1 MLGNGLVFDPLRDDE
16 QFAGLQVDDAI
27 PEMDLRLTVDDK
39 EQFVRVVV
47 GMPHE
52 LTFDVDDAHV
62 VVVHCGNVARRP
74 LVIEGGQC
82 LSQVDLVVHASS
94 QAGRNR
100 ARCW

>member
-1 MLGNGLVFDPLRDDE
+1 MLGDGLVFDPLRNDE

-27 PEMDLRLTVDDK
+27 PEMDLGLTVDDE
-39 EQFVRVVV
+39 EQFVCVVV
-47 GMPHE
+47 GMPDE
-52 LTFDVDDAHV
+52 LALDVDDAHV

-94 QAGRNR
+94 QAGRNPVC
-100 ARCW
+100 CW